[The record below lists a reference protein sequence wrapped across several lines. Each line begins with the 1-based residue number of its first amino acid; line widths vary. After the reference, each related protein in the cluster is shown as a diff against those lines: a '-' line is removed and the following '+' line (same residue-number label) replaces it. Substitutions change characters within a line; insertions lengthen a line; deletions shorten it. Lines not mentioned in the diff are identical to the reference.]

1 MKNPVEVIVL
11 IKSSEGLA
19 TMGPFNIVE
28 DDVEQVEDLLEG
40 LSI

>member
-28 DDVEQVEDLLEG
+28 DDVEHLEMLLEG

>member
-28 DDVEQVEDLLEG
+28 DDVEQIEDLLEG

>member
-28 DDVEQVEDLLEG
+28 DDVEQIEDLHEG
-40 LSI
+40 PSI

>member
-1 MKNPVEVIVL
+1 MKNPVEVIVI
-11 IKSSEGLA
+11 IKNSEGLI

-28 DDVEQVEDLLEG
+28 DDVEQIEDLLEG

>member
-11 IKSSEGLA
+11 IKSSEGLV

-28 DDVEQVEDLLEG
+28 DDVEQLEDLLEG

>member
-11 IKSSEGLA
+11 IKTSEGLA

-28 DDVEQVEDLLEG
+28 DDVEQIEDLLEG

>member
-11 IKSSEGLA
+11 IKNSEGLV

-28 DDVEQVEDLLEG
+28 DDVEQLEDLLEG